1 MGPSRL
7 PGLFSRLICPS
18 LLGFVDTQGTQTPRY
33 LIEKVGTEVLME
45 CLQNMDHERTYWYRQ
60 DRGLG
65 LQLLHWSYNI
75 DSTEKGDAPDGYSV
89 SRKKKNAFP
98 LALDSASTNQTSLYL
113 CASSKSTVPHS
124 HILSAQK
131 GQISGGSDPN
141 SGLSCTGSHGT
152 FVPIRSKAASKG
164 KQGHSTHLG

>member
-1 MGPSRL
+1 MGPRL
-7 PGLFSRLICPS
+7 LCAVAFCFLGV
-18 LLGFVDTQGTQTPRY
+18 GFVDTQGTQTPKY
-33 LIEKVGTEVLME
+33 LIEKVGTKVLME
-45 CLQNMDHERTYWYRQ
+45 CLQNMDHETMYWYRQ
-60 DRGLG
+60 DPGLG
-65 LQLLHWSYNI
+65 LQLLHRSYNI
-75 DSTEKGDAPDGYSV
+75 DSTEKGD
-89 SRKKKNAFP
+89 KNAFP
-98 LALDSASTNQTSLYL
+98 LTLDSASTNQTSVYL